1 MSLMLNF
8 CRSVPPEFLRS
19 FLRWEGVAAS
29 IAFDDQCPVSRSAGS
44 CKQHYQQPK
53 PKLARL
59 ATLSLGLARCSYRQ
73 QNYQQPQQIN
83 NKNSANN
90 HNCLALAL
98 ARVNNQN

>member
-53 PKLARL
+53 LARL